1 MTAKDKGEKPV
12 FRPGG
17 VSRLLDDRGKDM
29 TDDERAL
36 LLALVGV
43 EAQAGQS
50 LTEQDHAALDRLK
63 EQVQEYDAD
72 ALSQAIAHVVT
83 AKPSEDRKLE
93 WPDLRRAKD
102 RDSAGE

>member
-1 MTAKDKGEKPV
+1 MTAKDKGKKPV
-12 FRPGG
+12 FHPGG
-17 VSRLLDDRGKDM
+17 MGRLLDSHGDDM

-36 LLALVGV
+36 LLALIGV

-50 LTEQDHAALDRLK
+50 LTEQDHAALDELK
-63 EQVQEYDAD
+63 AQVQDYDAD
-72 ALSQAIAHVVT
+72 ALSQAITHVVT

>member
-1 MTAKDKGEKPV
+1 MTAKDKGKKPI
-12 FRPGG
+12 FHPGG
-17 VSRLLDDRGKDM
+17 VSQLLDSHGKDM

-36 LLALVGV
+36 LLALIGV

-50 LTEQDHAALDRLK
+50 LTEQDHVALDRLK
-63 EQVQEYDAD
+63 AQVQDYDAD

-93 WPDLRRAKD
+93 WPELRRAKD
-102 RDSAGE
+102 RDSAEE

>member
-1 MTAKDKGEKPV
+1 MTAKDKGKKPI
-12 FRPGG
+12 FHPGG
-17 VSRLLDDRGKDM
+17 VSRLLDSHGKDM

-43 EAQAGQS
+43 DTQAGQS

-63 EQVQEYDAD
+63 AQVQDYDAD
-72 ALSQAIAHVVT
+72 ALSQAITHVVT
-83 AKPSEDRKLE
+83 AKPSEDRKLK
-93 WPDLRRAKD
+93 WPELRRGKD